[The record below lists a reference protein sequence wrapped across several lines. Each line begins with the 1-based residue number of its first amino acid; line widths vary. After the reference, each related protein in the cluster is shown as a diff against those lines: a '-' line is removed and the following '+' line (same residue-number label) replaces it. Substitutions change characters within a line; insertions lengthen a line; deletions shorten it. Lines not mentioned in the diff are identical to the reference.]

1 MSSSWSR
8 RRERGPAWI
17 VLKTFEVAAARTCG
31 LFNTVFSHH
40 TGFSSAS
47 IYFLLS
53 RWSFLSPL
61 YQAYSYW
68 AWVRNCIPAKC
79 SAWSTKI
86 WLDSCSLFQ
95 VLQIRGSENY
105 TCPQE
110 KERSLCGRV
119 YHHLVLASKSKGR
132 KIGFT
137 AFLTRSKVKSN
148 I

>member
-8 RRERGPAWI
+8 RRQRGPAWI

-68 AWVRNCIPAKC
+68 AWVRNCIPAKW
-79 SAWSTKI
+79 SACSTKI
-86 WLDSCSLFQ
+86 WLDSCSLFKYSK
-95 VLQIRGSENY
+95 LEEAKNRLARRKREESW
-105 TCPQE
+105 
-110 KERSLCGRV
+110 CGRV

-137 AFLTRSKVKSN
+137 AFLTSVKGKFK
-148 I
+148 